1 MRSVNY
7 RDRSKQNVEGVVCS
21 REKQGHGGDDSVSL
35 SLLKIP
41 SEAEFERLR
50 GISIELIRSGE
61 AGCNPKVKAIGRGS
75 RSKNLRYMDPQT
87 AA

>member
-1 MRSVNY
+1 MLSWLVPARSPRQFGSGSV
-7 RDRSKQNVEGVVCS
+7 GV
-21 REKQGHGGDDSVSL
+21 DPL

-50 GISIELIRSGE
+50 GISIELIRSGD
-61 AGCNPKVKAIGRGS
+61 AGCNPKVKAIGPGS

>member
-1 MRSVNY
+1 M
-7 RDRSKQNVEGVVCS
+7 QL
-21 REKQGHGGDDSVSL
+21 L

-41 SEAEFERLR
+41 SEPEFERLR

-61 AGCNPKVKAIGRGS
+61 AGCNPKVKAIGPGS